1 MKFRTLFILFLIQLI
16 SGIKTQAQEKWSL
29 NDCINYALKNNLQL
43 QDAGMNSALAEL
55 NYNQS
60 KWNLLPAVGAGSDAG
75 KNFGRSVDPAT
86 NTYVNTAFFNNTYY
100 LGASVDLFSGFISQ
114 NQIRYRE
121 FKKEASE
128 NNKLNVADDVAF
140 SVMNA
145 FFNVIYYEELLKI
158 ANDQKALS
166 ELNVRKIQI
175 LISTGLKSQTDLLE
189 VKANFEKEALFCI
202 QTANNIA
209 TSRIGLK
216 KAMNLPPDHQI
227 TLLIP
232 ETKAD
237 SAAVAIDIHELYIR
251 HTQWSPYIRSFEKEF
266 LASQKNISISR
277 GGFSPSISFQ
287 ATYNTGFYETN
298 KDANNQV
305 IGFSDQIN
313 NNRRQFVGATLS
325 IPLFNKNSVRFGVQ
339 SAKILSEQAL
349 TRLNQAKQ
357 TLLYEMENNYNELT
371 ASEKEMQQAEKQMDA
386 DQRAFLAAQKKFDQG
401 MINAIDLYTTKN
413 RLANS
418 SASVLHAKLMFE
430 VKKRILEFY
439 KGNRFWEAAGIG
451 HGA

>member
-1 MKFRTLFILFLIQLI
+1 MKFRTLLILFLIQLF
-16 SGIKTQAQEKWSL
+16 SGIRVQAQENWSL

-43 QDAGMNSALAEL
+43 RDAGMNSALAEL

-86 NTYVNTAFFNNTYY
+86 NNYVNTAFFNNTYY
-100 LGASVDLFSGFISQ
+100 LGASVDLFRGFISQ
-114 NQIRYRE
+114 NQIRYNK

-128 NNKLNVADDVAF
+128 NYKLNVADEVAF

-209 TSRIGLK
+209 TSRIGLM
-216 KAMNLPPDHQI
+216 KAMNLPPDQQI

-232 ETKAD
+232 EIIAD
-237 SAAVAIDIHELYIR
+237 SAAVAIDIHELYIQ
-251 HTQWSPYIRSFEKEF
+251 HTSWSPYIRSFEKEWM
-266 LASQKNISISR
+266 ASQKNVSISQ

-313 NNRRQFVGATLS
+313 INRRQFVGATLS

-339 SAKILSEQAL
+339 SAKIQSEQAL

-357 TLLYEMENNYNELT
+357 TLLYDMENNYNELN

-386 DQRAFLAAQKKFDQG
+386 DQRAFQASQKKFDQG

-418 SASVLHAKLMFE
+418 SAQVLHAKLMFE

-439 KGNRFWEAAGIG
+439 KGNRFWESADLG